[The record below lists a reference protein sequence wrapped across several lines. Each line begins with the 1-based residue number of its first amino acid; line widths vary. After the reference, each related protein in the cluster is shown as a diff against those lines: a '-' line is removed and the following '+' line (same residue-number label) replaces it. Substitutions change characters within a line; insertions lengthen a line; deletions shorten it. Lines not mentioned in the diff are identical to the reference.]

1 MIVALLFIFILLQIA
16 DSLTTVHILKNGG
29 REANPFLNWAFQK
42 IGIGATLTIIKVA
55 VVSIVF
61 VAWNEWILFVLDVF
75 YCGVV
80 GWNSYQIVKSPKA

>member
-1 MIVALLFIFILLQIA
+1 MIIALLFIFILLQIA

-29 REANPFLNWAFQK
+29 REANPFLNWAFDK

-61 VAWNEWILFVLDVF
+61 IAWNEWLLFGLNVF
-75 YCGVV
+75 YVGVV
-80 GWNSYQIVKSPKA
+80 GWNTYQIFKS